1 MIKIVQ
7 TRKPGRINVIAVDN
21 KKIVGWI
28 KIWTDMQSRFDWII
42 AVYIRPQ
49 YRGQGIFR
57 MLMDKAKASTPN
69 DLALRVN
76 PYKDHEGQDPTELT
90 KKYQH
95 VGFVK
100 DPMKSPKNMYFIRP
114 KKNPRKLILGGESPY
129 SI

>member
-42 AVYIRPQ
+42 AVYFRPQ

-90 KKYQH
+90 KKYQE
-95 VGFVK
+95 V
-100 DPMKSPKNMYFIRP
+100 IREDIETVL
-114 KKNPRKLILGGESPY
+114 NIIDAVLNILLLIEHGY
-129 SI
+129 K